1 MYTKIILTNF
11 YMILN
16 LRFLVFFA
24 TLFIWQNNYIYSQE
38 FILSGKVQDASGN
51 DLPDIVIYSSQI
63 NQYSVSDSSGNFEFV
78 YKKPSLVKLYASG
91 LNIISD
97 SITVDLTSTTNI
109 VFILNFKSFELS
121 EITIR
126 NQNSIYDT
134 RFLRSVEDFGIYE
147 AKKSDVINLEDLI
160 VNKSNNNARQI
171 YSKVSSINI
180 WESDYFGLQL
190 DIGGRG
196 LSPNRSSN
204 FNTRQNNYE
213 ISADPLGY
221 PESYYTPPSQAVNQI
236 QLVRGAGALQYGTQ
250 FGGLLNF
257 IMKDGENSDPINIE
271 LSQSYDNHGTF
282 SSYNSLFGEAKRLNY
297 FLYIQHKKGDGWRE
311 NSSIKQYGFYAS
323 MNYRF
328 SKGFRVYLE
337 YTRMNYVSQ
346 QPGGLTDEIFYINP
360 KLSNRNRNWFNVNW
374 NLYSNKVEYSPF
386 NRLKINNTTYGLIAS
401 RKSIGLL
408 DDPTVIDNIGNRDL
422 LDGSFDNLGIET
434 RIQYDIPLKN
444 NLNNTILLGSKLYR
458 GETNF
463 KQAIG
468 SAGYDA
474 DFSEL
479 DTTIFSKPKSDFKF
493 PNYNNAIFLESII
506 RLNKNISLIPGF
518 RYEHIKTESNGYY
531 TYNKKINS
539 FEDFVEEI
547 IRDTLSENRRIF
559 IYGIG
564 LSIRSNFF
572 TEFYANATSNYR
584 AINFSDIQIQTK
596 TQIVD
601 KEIKDE
607 SGYTIDIGMRKD
619 NQSLSKYDFSLF
631 YTWYSNKIGDII
643 DDGLR
648 VRTNI
653 GSAQIFGLEFHYEKN
668 LSTSNILNR
677 FDAFNFYLNGSI
689 NRGRYAEINDRQQS
703 FVSSGNYIEEMPKYN
718 FKTGIYILKNKMAF
732 NLQSQFTGLQFS
744 DAANTD
750 ESTQGIYGII
760 PDYYVIDF
768 SYEYTINDNLAL
780 HLDINNLTNNYFF
793 TRRASAYPGPGIIPA
808 ANRTLNFTIIMT
820 L

>member
-1 MYTKIILTNF
+1 
-11 YMILN
+11 MILN
-16 LRFLVFFA
+16 LRILFIFA
-24 TLFIWQNNYIYSQE
+24 TVFIWQNNYIYSQE
-38 FILSGKVQDASGN
+38 FILSGKVQDTSGN
-51 DLPDIVIYSSQI
+51 DLPDVVIYSNHI
-63 NQYSVSDSSGNFEFV
+63 NQYSISDSLGNFELI
-78 YKKPSLVKLYASG
+78 YKKPSFVKLYASG
-91 LNIISD
+91 LNIIPD
-97 SITVDLTSTTNI
+97 SITVDLALTTKI
-109 VFILNFKSFELS
+109 VFVVNYQSVELS
-121 EITIR
+121 EITVL
-126 NQNSIYDT
+126 NQKSIYNT

-147 AKKSDVINLEDLI
+147 AKKSDVINLKDL
-160 VNKSNNNARQI
+160 VANKSNNNARQI

-221 PESYYTPPSQAVNQI
+221 PESYYTPPSQAVDQI

-257 IMKDGENSDPINIE
+257 IMKDGENSDPINLE
-271 LSQSYDNHGTF
+271 LSQSYNNHGIF
-282 SSYNSLFGEAKRLNY
+282 NSYNSLYGGAKRLNY
-297 FLYIQHKKGDGWRE
+297 FLYLQHKKGDGWRE

-328 SKGFRVYLE
+328 SKGFRIYLE
-337 YTRMNYVSQ
+337 YTHMNYVSQ
-346 QPGGLTDEIFYINP
+346 QPGGLTDMNFYINP

-374 NLYSNKVEYSPF
+374 NLYSNKIEYSPL
-386 NRLKINNTTYGLIAS
+386 NRLKINNTIYGLIAS

-468 SAGYDA
+468 SAGYGA

-479 DTTIFSKPKSDFKF
+479 DTTIFSKPKSDFIF

-506 RLNKNISLIPGF
+506 RLNKNISLVPGF

-539 FEDFVEEI
+539 FEDFVEEV
-547 IRDTLSENRRIF
+547 IRDTLSKSRRIF
-559 IYGIG
+559 IYGVG
-564 LSIRSNFF
+564 LSFRNNLF

-607 SGYTIDIGMRKD
+607 SGFTIDIGIRK
-619 NQSLSKYDFSLF
+619 NKQSLSKYDFSVF
-631 YTWYSNKIGDII
+631 YTRYHNKIGDII

-653 GSAQIFGLEFHYEKN
+653 GSAQIFGAEFHFEKK
-668 LSTSNILNR
+668 LSKFINLNR
-677 FDAFNFYLNGSI
+677 IDALNFYLNGSI
-689 NRGRYAEINDRQQS
+689 NQGKYVEINDRQQS
-703 FVSSGNYIEEMPKYN
+703 FVRSGNYVEENPKYN
-718 FKTGIYILKNKMAF
+718 FKTGIYLLRNKMAF
-732 NLQSQFTGLQFS
+732 SLQSQFIGLQFS
-744 DAANTD
+744 DAANTT
-750 ESTQGIYGII
+750 ESTKGIYGTI

-768 SYEYTINDNLAL
+768 SYEYMINEYLTI

-808 ANRTLNFTIIMT
+808 ANRTLNFTLITT